1 MAIFT
6 VLVRI
11 LNSFRKHLSMSD
23 NCIFTSPGQ
32 LTKLHHTCEAGS
44 RLLAKNADYASPY
57 LVMPS
62 NSFSIDNILNKTGS
76 SHVLNE
82 EETEPSVQPS
92 QPTAQALSL
101 AVS

>member
-1 MAIFT
+1 
-6 VLVRI
+6 
-11 LNSFRKHLSMSD
+11 MSD
-23 NCIFTSPGQ
+23 INRIFTSPGQ
-32 LTKLHHTCEAGS
+32 LTQLHHTCAAGG
-44 RLLAKNADYASPY
+44 RLLGKNADNASPY
-57 LVMPS
+57 LVMRMPS

-82 EETEPSVQPS
+82 EKTEPSVQPS